1 MPPEVHSLQTVAIG
15 LWLPNRIDL
24 WYTCAAMKKYFIL
37 KLDSYEGEGSSLT
50 VDADGAGSMYVVL
63 NVEGS
68 SAEIVDW
75 GYPTVDDLLAAWDN
89 VTFENVGEF
98 K

>member
-1 MPPEVHSLQTVAIG
+1 MG
-15 LWLPNRIDL
+15 L

-50 VDADGAGSMYVVL
+50 VDADG
-63 NVEGS
+63 
-68 SAEIVDW
+68 
-75 GYPTVDDLLAAWDN
+75 YPTVDDLLAAWDN

>member
-1 MPPEVHSLQTVAIG
+1 M
-15 LWLPNRIDL
+15 N
-24 WYTCAAMKKYFIL
+24 KYFIL
-37 KLDSYEGEGSSLT
+37 KLDSYVGDESSLT
-50 VDADGAGSMYVVL
+50 VDADGADSMYVVL

>member
-1 MPPEVHSLQTVAIG
+1 
-15 LWLPNRIDL
+15 
-24 WYTCAAMKKYFIL
+24 MKQYFIL

-50 VDADGAGSMYVVL
+50 VDADGVDSMYVVL

-75 GYPTVDDLLAAWDN
+75 GYSTVDDLIAAWGN
-89 VTFENVGEF
+89 VEFENVEEYR
-98 K
+98 

>member
-1 MPPEVHSLQTVAIG
+1 
-15 LWLPNRIDL
+15 
-24 WYTCAAMKKYFIL
+24 MKKYFIL

-50 VDADGAGSMYVVL
+50 VDADGADSMYVVL

-75 GYPTVDDLLAAWDN
+75 GYETVEQLLEAWNN
-89 VTFENVGEF
+89 VMFENIGEF
-98 K
+98 T

>member
-1 MPPEVHSLQTVAIG
+1 MT
-15 LWLPNRIDL
+15 
-24 WYTCAAMKKYFIL
+24 KYYIL

-50 VDADGAGSMYVVL
+50 VDADGSDSMYVVL

-89 VTFENVGEF
+89 VTFENIGDF
-98 K
+98 A

>member
-1 MPPEVHSLQTVAIG
+1 MG
-15 LWLPNRIDL
+15 L

-50 VDADGAGSMYVVL
+50 VDADGADSMYVVL

-68 SAEIVDW
+68 SAELVDW
-75 GYPTVDDLLAAWDN
+75 GYPPVDEPLAAWDA
-89 VTFENVGEF
+89 VTGAMVGEF